1 MCTGGRLCLT
11 RSCGA
16 DGLNREIPHL
26 FPRADDRHDFH
37 KAGGGDEPSCV
48 HEGKGGVLGNLG
60 GFAKLATNS
69 ITEILKSKG
78 GSRSVSPTCAGDVL
92 VEEEEVK
99 MLHAG
104 TWNVDEP
111 EHVSNLELPVM
122 QYKAQ
127 WFGEEKMG
135 GVS

>member
-1 MCTGGRLCLT
+1 M
-11 RSCGA
+11 
-16 DGLNREIPHL
+16 
-26 FPRADDRHDFH
+26 
-37 KAGGGDEPSCV
+37 
-48 HEGKGGVLGNLG
+48 G

-78 GSRSVSPTCAGDVL
+78 GSRSVSPTCADDDVM
-92 VEEEEVK
+92 VEGEEEK

-111 EHVSNLELPVM
+111 EHVPNLELPVM

>member
-1 MCTGGRLCLT
+1 M
-11 RSCGA
+11 
-16 DGLNREIPHL
+16 
-26 FPRADDRHDFH
+26 
-37 KAGGGDEPSCV
+37 
-48 HEGKGGVLGNLG
+48 
-60 GFAKLATNS
+60 
-69 ITEILKSKG
+69 
-78 GSRSVSPTCAGDVL
+78 L

-111 EHVSNLELPVM
+111 EHVPNLELPVM

>member
-1 MCTGGRLCLT
+1 MPPKK
-11 RSCGA
+11 
-16 DGLNREIPHL
+16 N
-26 FPRADDRHDFH
+26 
-37 KAGGGDEPSCV
+37 
-48 HEGKGGVLGNLG
+48 
-60 GFAKLATNS
+60 
-69 ITEILKSKG
+69 KSKG